1 MLAPIK
7 TGKVVLTTMNA
18 EILTVTLDGKIAE
31 LTCPTTYTAS
41 LKVKPGY
48 KKAI

>member
-1 MLAPIK
+1 MLAAIK

-31 LTCPTTYTAS
+31 LTRFTSYTAS
-41 LKVKPGY
+41 LKVKTGY
-48 KKAI
+48 KKAM